1 MPPQTADGAA
11 ALHGERR
18 GVSAATVVPGSPSSY
33 TQYDRTCSH
42 LRAPT
47 FPLSSR
53 VFGALS
59 QRLPGADGSPSLV
72 RQFVREELRQKN
84 YHLADLRPCDSGG
97 APGQPVLGNT
107 LLHVPAVDTNRGFS
121 VGLQMF
127 WLVSRLRRDALTATG
142 QLMQRCDCFTD
153 MVVSLFLFT
162 PCQGYFIAHLFI
174 MSGC

>member
-1 MPPQTADGAA
+1 MKARTNTQLRNELRGKEQLGFFREESKPTQGQRLPFFFSSSKLKHRMPPQTADGAA
-11 ALHGERR
+11 ALHGEWR

-84 YHLADLRPCDSGG
+84 YHLADLRSCDSGG

-121 VGLQMF
+121 DVLA
-127 WLVSRLRRDALTATG
+127 R
-142 QLMQRCDCFTD
+142 
-153 MVVSLFLFT
+153 
-162 PCQGYFIAHLFI
+162 
-174 MSGC
+174 

>member
-11 ALHGERR
+11 ALHGEWR

-72 RQFVREELRQKN
+72 DNLSVKSCVKRITTSPIF
-84 YHLADLRPCDSGG
+84 
-97 APGQPVLGNT
+97 APVTQ
-107 LLHVPAVDTNRGFS
+107 AA
-121 VGLQMF
+121 
-127 WLVSRLRRDALTATG
+127 RRDNLFSGTLCCMFLQSTLIVDSQSAF
-142 QLMQRCDCFTD
+142 RCFG
-153 MVVSLFLFT
+153 SLVDSDVM
-162 PCQGYFIAHLFI
+162 H
-174 MSGC
+174 

>member
-1 MPPQTADGAA
+1 MKARTNTQLRNELRGKEQLGFLERRANRLKVSGCLFFFSSKLKHRMPPQTADGAA

-84 YHLADLRPCDSGG
+84 YHLADLRSCDSGG
-97 APGQPVLGNT
+97 APRQPVLGNT

-121 VGLQMF
+121 DVLA
-127 WLVSRLRRDALTATG
+127 R
-142 QLMQRCDCFTD
+142 
-153 MVVSLFLFT
+153 
-162 PCQGYFIAHLFI
+162 
-174 MSGC
+174 